1 MLGKKIFVVAS
12 KQVNIK
18 KCLILIML
26 TNTINDF
33 YSRTFTFPKKK
44 KKKNALKNDEN
55 AFYFSLKALSILEI
69 FTFLS

>member
-1 MLGKKIFVVAS
+1 
-12 KQVNIK
+12 
-18 KCLILIML
+18 ML

-33 YSRTFTFPKKK
+33 YSRTFTFPKKKKKKNCLKKKK

>member
-44 KKKNALKNDEN
+44 KKNALKNDEN
-55 AFYFSLKALSILEI
+55 TFYFSLKALSILEI